1 MTELWRGAAKPL
13 DPWDPGVLA
22 LAVGL
27 TEDHVKAIMAVEAA
41 GSGFDKAGRVK
52 MLFEPH
58 VFWRELSRK
67 TVVKGKTVYRA
78 TPARDRAEAEG
89 LAYAE
94 WGAKPYPKDSYPRL
108 AKALAIDERAALR
121 SASWG
126 AGQIMGQHHAM
137 LGYVTPREMV
147 AAFAADEEAHVRGM
161 VTFIR
166 KSGLADEARR
176 GDWAG
181 FARGYNGPGYK
192 KNGYDRKLAKA
203 FARYQAEP
211 DTPLPETLQAKPAP
225 AGAPPA
231 ETPSKEGPDTG
242 ESDDIAAPAPERFGV
257 PAVVG
262 AGGVAALLGGQGP
275 LTWLGLALVALAI
288 GFIVVSLLRKGYS
301 S

>member
-1 MTELWRGAAKPL
+1 MTEPWRGAARSL

-22 LAVGL
+22 LAAGL
-27 TEDHVKAIMAVEAA
+27 SEDHVKAIMAVEAA

-58 VFWRELSRK
+58 MFWRELSRK

-94 WGAKPYPKDSYPRL
+94 WGAKPYPKDSYGRL
-108 AKALAIDERAALR
+108 AKAMAIDERAALR

-137 LGYVTPREMV
+137 LGFVTPREMV
-147 AAFAADEEAHVRGM
+147 EAFAADEEAHVRGM

-211 DTPLPETLQAKPAP
+211 DTPLPPTLAVKPAAEKQDPPTP
-225 AGAPPA
+225 ARGKGDP
-231 ETPSKEGPDTG
+231 
-242 ESDDIAAPAPERFGV
+242 AAPAPERFGV

-288 GFIVVSLLRKGYS
+288 GFIVLSLIRKGS
-301 S
+301 GQ